1 MGTHDQTAN
10 SGLAFHLWTS
20 WVSRESLDPITN
32 KRFFTP
38 ASIRNLIRL
47 KIADCEQTAGWF
59 YLQDI
64 WNSLRIQI
72 AYFIKRS

>member
-10 SGLAFHLWTS
+10 SGVAFHLWTS
-20 WVSRESLDPITN
+20 WVSRESLDRLRT
-32 KRFFTP
+32 KVFTP

-64 WNSLRIQI
+64 WNSLMIQI
-72 AYFIKRS
+72 ADFIKRS

>member
-1 MGTHDQTAN
+1 MGVQRVLGSDYEQ
-10 SGLAFHLWTS
+10 
-20 WVSRESLDPITN
+20 
-32 KRFFTP
+32 RFFTP

-72 AYFIKRS
+72 ADFIKRS

>member
-1 MGTHDQTAN
+1 MGVQRVLGSDYEQK
-10 SGLAFHLWTS
+10 
-20 WVSRESLDPITN
+20 V
-32 KRFFTP
+32 FTP

-72 AYFIKRS
+72 DDFIKGVEIIYGASMSYERLT

>member
-1 MGTHDQTAN
+1 MVSMGTHDQTAN
-10 SGLAFHLWTS
+10 SGVAFHLWTS
-20 WVSRESLDPITN
+20 WVSRVLGSDYEQKVLQ
-32 KRFFTP
+32 
-38 ASIRNLIRL
+38 SIRNLIRL

-72 AYFIKRS
+72 ADFIKRS